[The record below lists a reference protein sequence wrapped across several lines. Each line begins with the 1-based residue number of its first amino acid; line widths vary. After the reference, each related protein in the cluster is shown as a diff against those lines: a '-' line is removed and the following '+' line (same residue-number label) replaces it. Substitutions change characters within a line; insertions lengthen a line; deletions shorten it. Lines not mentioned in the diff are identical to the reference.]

1 MTSIGFRKLLSVT
14 LVCAFTCTQL
24 SIVSAQQTTKAN
36 TTGVIAGSARSAAGA
51 PLSNI
56 KMEVVDASGKVTG
69 SGVTAG
75 NGGFSIS
82 DVPYGAYTVQ
92 CVGEGG
98 RVLGTSRVNVSG
110 AATPVRVTCS
120 TETPVAKY
128 PPKKK
133 PYALLAGLGAAAVA
147 IGAVAIVANGT
158 DASGSR

>member
-1 MTSIGFRKLLSVT
+1 MTSIGLRKMFSVT

-24 SIVSAQQTTKAN
+24 SIVSAQATKAS
-36 TTGVIAGSARSAAGA
+36 TGVIAGSARSAAGA

-56 KMEVVDASGKVTG
+56 KMEVLDSTGKVTG
-69 SGVTAG
+69 TGVTTG
-75 NGGFSIS
+75 DGGFSIR
-82 DVPYGAYTVQ
+82 DIPYGMYIVR

-98 RVLGTSRVNVSG
+98 RVLGTSSVTLSG

-120 TETPVAKY
+120 TETPADY
-128 PPKKK
+128 QPKKK
-133 PYALLAGLGAAAVA
+133 KPFALLAGLGAAAVA